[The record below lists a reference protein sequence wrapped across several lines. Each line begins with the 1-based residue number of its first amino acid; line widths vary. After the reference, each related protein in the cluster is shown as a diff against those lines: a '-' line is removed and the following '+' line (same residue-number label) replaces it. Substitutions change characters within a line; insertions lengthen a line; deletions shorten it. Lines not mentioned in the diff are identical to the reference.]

1 MRRVRRPSGLFGQ
14 TRQTEQTELTQRPDD
29 GLDALDAMAPITV
42 AHIITK
48 LELGGAQQNTLFTVS
63 HLDPARFRPILIT
76 GEPGLLD
83 AEARALASVE
93 FHQVPSLVRV
103 IRPWADLRALLD
115 LARLLRRLHPAI
127 VHTHSSKAGI
137 LGRLAARLAGVPV
150 IIHSIHGF
158 GFTRYQPA
166 AVRRA
171 LIALE
176 RLAAAVTTRFFA
188 VSDANRRLGVEL
200 GLFPENRCVVIRSG
214 VDLAAIRRTAVDTAA
229 KKRELGLEPGR
240 PVVGMVAPLKPQKAP
255 LDFVR
260 VAARVAARK
269 PETQFLLVGDGE
281 LRGAVEAEVARLDL
295 GKTFRL
301 AGWRRD
307 VPAVM
312 RCLDVFVLTSLW
324 EGLPRVYLEALAS
337 GVPVVG
343 TRVDGAAEVVRDG
356 VNGYLV
362 APGDVQGLADRVLWL
377 LANPAAAAD
386 MGRRGESLP
395 QEFDI
400 HDMVRRQEEEY
411 EKLLAWLKAGSS

>member
-1 MRRVRRPSGLFGQ
+1 
-14 TRQTEQTELTQRPDD
+14 
-29 GLDALDAMAPITV
+29 MARAV
-42 AHIITK
+42 CHIITK
-48 LELGGAQQNTLFTVS
+48 LELGGAQQNTLFTVA
-63 HLDPARFRPILIT
+63 HLDPAKFRPVLIT

-83 AEARALASVE
+83 DDARKLAGVE
-93 FHQVPSLVRV
+93 FHQIPSLVRE
-103 IRPWADLRALLD
+103 IRPLADLRALFALT
-115 LARLLRRLHPAI
+115 RLLRRIKPAI

-137 LGRLAARLAGVPV
+137 LGRAAARLAGVPV

-158 GFTRYQPA
+158 GFTRFQSLP
-166 AVRRA
+166 VRRT
-171 LIALE
+171 LMALE
-176 RLAAAVTTRFFA
+176 CLAAKITTRFFA
-188 VSDANRRLGVEL
+188 VSEANRRLGVEL
-200 GLFPENRCVVIRSG
+200 GFFPDDRCVVIRSG
-214 VDLAAIRRTAVDTAA
+214 VDVAAIRKTGVDTTA

-240 PVVGMVAPLKPQKAP
+240 PVVGMVAPMKPQKAP

-260 VAARVAARK
+260 VAAKVAAKK
-269 PETQFLLVGDGE
+269 PETQFLFVGDGD
-281 LRGAVEAEVARLDL
+281 LREAMEAEIARLDL
-295 GKTFRL
+295 TKSFRL

-356 VNGYLV
+356 VNGYLL
-362 APGDVQGLADRVLWL
+362 APGDVQGLADRVLSL
-377 LANPAAAAD
+377 LANPTLAAD
-386 MGRRGESLP
+386 MGRRGEALP

-411 EKLLAWLKAGSS
+411 DRLLAGLRSGA

>member
-1 MRRVRRPSGLFGQ
+1 
-14 TRQTEQTELTQRPDD
+14 
-29 GLDALDAMAPITV
+29 MAHAV
-42 AHIITK
+42 CHIITM

-63 HLDPARFRPILIT
+63 HLDPARFRPVLIT
-76 GEPGLLD
+76 GEPGPLD
-83 AEARALASVE
+83 EEARNLAGVE
-93 FHQVPSLVRV
+93 FHQVPSLVRA
-103 IRPWADLRALLD
+103 IRPLADLRALLA
-115 LARLLRRLHPAI
+115 LARLLRRLKPAI

-166 AVRRA
+166 PVRRL

-176 RLAAAVTTRFFA
+176 CLAARVTSRFFA
-188 VSDANRRLGVEL
+188 VSEANRQLGVEL

-214 VDLAAIRRTAVDTAA
+214 VDVASIRRLEVDTAA

-240 PVVGMVAPLKPQKAP
+240 PTVGMVAPMKAQKAP

-260 VAARVAARK
+260 VAAKVAAKR
-269 PETQFLLVGDGE
+269 PDTQFLFVGDGE
-281 LRGAVEAEVARLDL
+281 LRGAMEAEIARLDL
-295 GKTFRL
+295 AKSFRL

-324 EGLPRVYLEALAS
+324 EGLPRVYLEALAG

-343 TRVDGAAEVVRDG
+343 TRVDGAAEVVHDG
-356 VNGYLV
+356 VNGYLL
-362 APGDVQGLADRVLWL
+362 APGDVQGMADRVIAL
-377 LANPAAAAD
+377 LANPTMAAD
-386 MGRRGESLP
+386 MGRKGASLP
-395 QEFDI
+395 PEFDI
-400 HDMVRRQEEEY
+400 HDMVRRQEQEY
-411 EKLLAWLKAGSS
+411 GRLLAAINPRIS

>member
-1 MRRVRRPSGLFGQ
+1 
-14 TRQTEQTELTQRPDD
+14 
-29 GLDALDAMAPITV
+29 MAHRIC
-42 AHIITK
+42 HIITK
-48 LELGGAQQNTLFTVS
+48 LELGGAQQNTLFTVA
-63 HLDPARFRPILIT
+63 HLDPSRFRPILVA

-83 AEARALASVE
+83 GEARALAQVE
-93 FHQVPSLVRV
+93 FHQVPSLVRA
-103 IRPWADLRALLD
+103 IRPWSDLRALVALTC
-115 LARLLRRLHPAI
+115 LLRRLQPAI

-137 LGRLAARLAGVPV
+137 LGRLAAWLAGVP
-150 IIHSIHGF
+150 IIVHSIHGF
-158 GFTRYQPA
+158 GFARYQSA

-171 LIALE
+171 LVALE
-176 RLAAAVTTRFFA
+176 CLAAKVTTRLFA
-188 VSDANRRLGVEL
+188 VSEANRRLGVAL
-200 GLFPENRCVVIRSG
+200 GLFPEDRCVVIRSG
-214 VDLAAIRRTAVDTAA
+214 VDLAAIRRTAVDTTA

-240 PVVGMVAPLKPQKAP
+240 PVVGMVAPMKPQKAP

-260 VAARVAARK
+260 VAAQVAARK
-269 PETQFLLVGDGE
+269 SDTQFLFVGDGE
-281 LRGAVEAEVARLDL
+281 LRGAVEAEIARFGLAQSV
-295 GKTFRL
+295 RL

-307 VPAVM
+307 VPAIM
-312 RCLDVFVLTSLW
+312 RCLDVFVLTSRW

-362 APGDVQGLADRVLWL
+362 APGDVPGLADRVLWL

-400 HDMVRRQEEEY
+400 HHMVRRQEEEY
-411 EKLLAWLKAGSS
+411 THLLAHQNR

>member
-1 MRRVRRPSGLFGQ
+1 
-14 TRQTEQTELTQRPDD
+14 
-29 GLDALDAMAPITV
+29 MAHAV
-42 AHIITK
+42 CHIITM

-63 HLDPARFRPILIT
+63 HLDPARFRPVLIT
-76 GEPGLLD
+76 GEPGPLD
-83 AEARALASVE
+83 EEARNLAGVE
-93 FHQVPSLVRV
+93 FHQVPSLVRA
-103 IRPWADLRALLD
+103 IRPLSDLRALLA
-115 LARLLRRLHPAI
+115 LARLLRRLKPAI

-166 AVRRA
+166 PVRRL

-176 RLAAAVTTRFFA
+176 CLAARVTSRFFA
-188 VSDANRRLGVEL
+188 VSEANRQLGVEL

-214 VDLAAIRRTAVDTAA
+214 VDVASIRRLEVDTAA

-240 PVVGMVAPLKPQKAP
+240 PTVGMVAPMKAQKAP

-260 VAARVAARK
+260 VAAKVAAKR
-269 PETQFLLVGDGE
+269 PDTQFLFVGDGE
-281 LRGAVEAEVARLDL
+281 LRGAMEAEITRLDL
-295 GKTFRL
+295 AKSFRL

-324 EGLPRVYLEALAS
+324 EGLPRVYLEALAG

-343 TRVDGAAEVVRDG
+343 TRVDGAAEVVHDG
-356 VNGYLV
+356 VNGYLL
-362 APGDVQGLADRVLWL
+362 APGDVQGMADRVIAL
-377 LANPAAAAD
+377 LANPTMAAD
-386 MGRRGESLP
+386 MGRKGASLP
-395 QEFDI
+395 PEFDI
-400 HDMVRRQEEEY
+400 HDMVRRQEQEY
-411 EKLLAWLKAGSS
+411 GRLLAAINPRIS

>member
-1 MRRVRRPSGLFGQ
+1 M
-14 TRQTEQTELTQRPDD
+14 PD
-29 GLDALDAMAPITV
+29 TV
-42 AHIITK
+42 CHIITK

-63 HLDPARFRPILIT
+63 HLDRATFRPILVT

-83 AEARALASVE
+83 GEARVLEGVE
-93 FHQVPSLVRV
+93 FHQLPSMVRRL
-103 IRPWADLRALLD
+103 RPLSDLRALLA
-115 LARLLRRLHPAI
+115 LVRLLRRIRPAI

-158 GFTRYQPA
+158 GFTRYQSAP
-166 AVRRA
+166 VRRA

-176 RLAAAVTTRFFA
+176 CLAAKVTSRFFA
-188 VSDANRRLGVEL
+188 VSEANRRLGVEL
-200 GLFPENRCVVIRSG
+200 GLFPESRCAVIRSG
-214 VDLAAIRRTAVDTAA
+214 VDVEAIRKLGVDTTA

-240 PVVGMVAPLKPQKAP
+240 PVVGMVAPMKPQKAP

-260 VAARVAARK
+260 VAARVAARR
-269 PETQFLLVGDGE
+269 PEAQFLFVGDGE
-281 LRGAVEAEVARLDL
+281 LREAMEAEIARLDL
-295 GKTFRL
+295 AKSFRL

-324 EGLPRVYLEALAS
+324 EGLPRVYLEAMAC

-343 TRVDGAAEVVRDG
+343 TRVDGAAEVVQDG
-356 VNGYLV
+356 VNGYLL
-362 APGDVQGLADRVLWL
+362 APGDVQGMADRVTAL
-377 LANPAAAAD
+377 LANPTLAAD
-386 MGRRGESLP
+386 MGRHGASLP
-395 QEFDI
+395 PEFDI

-411 EKLLAWLKAGSS
+411 GRLLAAINPRIS

>member
-1 MRRVRRPSGLFGQ
+1 
-14 TRQTEQTELTQRPDD
+14 
-29 GLDALDAMAPITV
+29 MAHAV
-42 AHIITK
+42 CHIITK

-63 HLDPARFRPILIT
+63 HLDPARFCPILIT

-83 AEARALASVE
+83 DDALKLPGVE
-93 FHQVPSLVRV
+93 FHQIPSLVREL
-103 IRPWADLRALLD
+103 RPLSDLRALLA
-115 LARLLRRLHPAI
+115 LTRLLRRLQPAI

-137 LGRLAARLAGVPV
+137 LGRLAAWLAGVPV

-158 GFTRYQPA
+158 GFTRYQSP

-176 RLAAAVTTRFFA
+176 CLAAKATTRFFA
-188 VSDANRRLGVEL
+188 VSEANRRLGVEL
-200 GLFPENRCVVIRSG
+200 GLFAEDRCTVIRSG
-214 VDLAAIRRTAVDTAA
+214 VDLAALRRMEVDTTA

-240 PVVGMVAPLKPQKAP
+240 PVVGMVAPMKPQKAP

-260 VAARVAARK
+260 VAAQVARKK
-269 PETQFLLVGDGE
+269 PETQFLFVGDGE
-281 LRGAVEAEVARLDL
+281 LRSAMEEEISRLDL
-295 GKTFRL
+295 VKSFRL

-307 VPAVM
+307 APALM
-312 RCLDVFVLTSLW
+312 CCLDVFVLTSLW

-343 TRVDGAAEVVRDG
+343 TRVDGAAEVIRDG
-356 VNGYLV
+356 VNGYLL
-362 APGDVQGLADRVLWL
+362 APGDVQGLADGILAL
-377 LANPAAAAD
+377 LANPTLAAD

-395 QEFDI
+395 PEFDI

-411 EKLLAWLKAGSS
+411 TRLLVGIKA

>member
-1 MRRVRRPSGLFGQ
+1 
-14 TRQTEQTELTQRPDD
+14 
-29 GLDALDAMAPITV
+29 MAHAV
-42 AHIITK
+42 CHIITM

-63 HLDPARFRPILIT
+63 HLDPARFRPVLIT
-76 GEPGLLD
+76 GEPGPLD
-83 AEARALASVE
+83 EEARNLAGVE
-93 FHQVPSLVRV
+93 FHQVPPLVRA
-103 IRPWADLRALLD
+103 IRPLADLRALLA
-115 LARLLRRLHPAI
+115 LAWLLRRLKPAI

-166 AVRRA
+166 PVRRL

-176 RLAAAVTTRFFA
+176 CLAARVTSRFFA
-188 VSDANRRLGVEL
+188 VSEANRQLGVEL

-214 VDLAAIRRTAVDTAA
+214 VDVASIRRLEVDTAA

-240 PVVGMVAPLKPQKAP
+240 PTVGMVAPMKAQKAP

-260 VAARVAARK
+260 VAAKVAAKR
-269 PETQFLLVGDGE
+269 PDTQFLFVGDGE
-281 LRGAVEAEVARLDL
+281 LRGAMEAEIARLDL
-295 GKTFRL
+295 AKSFRL

-324 EGLPRVYLEALAS
+324 EGLPRVYLEALAG

-343 TRVDGAAEVVRDG
+343 TRVDGAAEVVHDG
-356 VNGYLV
+356 VNGYLL
-362 APGDVQGLADRVLWL
+362 APGDVQGMADRVIAL
-377 LANPAAAAD
+377 LANPTMAAD
-386 MGRRGESLP
+386 MGRKGASLP
-395 QEFDI
+395 PEFDI
-400 HDMVRRQEEEY
+400 HDMVRRQEQEY
-411 EKLLAWLKAGSS
+411 GRLLAAINPRIS

>member
-1 MRRVRRPSGLFGQ
+1 
-14 TRQTEQTELTQRPDD
+14 
-29 GLDALDAMAPITV
+29 MAHAV
-42 AHIITK
+42 CHIITR

-63 HLDPARFRPILIT
+63 HLDPSRFRPVLIT

-83 AEARALASVE
+83 EEARKLAGVE
-93 FHQVPSLVRV
+93 FHRIPSLVRA
-103 IRPWADLRALLD
+103 IRPLSDLRALLA
-115 LARLLRRLHPAI
+115 LAWLLRRLKPAI

-158 GFTRYQPA
+158 GFTRYQSAP
-166 AVRRA
+166 VRRL

-176 RLAAAVTTRFFA
+176 CLAAKVTSRFFA
-188 VSDANRRLGVEL
+188 VSEANRRLGVEL
-200 GLFPENRCVVIRSG
+200 GFFPESRCAVIRSG
-214 VDLAAIRRTAVDTAA
+214 VDVASIRRLEVDTTA

-240 PVVGMVAPLKPQKAP
+240 PLVGMVAPMKPQKAP

-260 VAARVAARK
+260 VAAKVAARR
-269 PETQFLLVGDGE
+269 PDTQFLFVGDGE
-281 LRGAVEAEVARLDL
+281 LREAMEAEIARLDL
-295 GKTFRL
+295 AKSFRL

-324 EGLPRVYLEALAS
+324 EGLPRVYLEALAG

-343 TRVDGAAEVVRDG
+343 TRVDGAAEVVQDG
-356 VNGYLV
+356 VNGYLL
-362 APGDVQGLADRVLWL
+362 APGDVQGIADRVISL
-377 LANPAAAAD
+377 LANPTMAAD
-386 MGRRGESLP
+386 MGRKGASLP
-395 QEFDI
+395 PEFDI

-411 EKLLAWLKAGSS
+411 ERVLARIVHEGS